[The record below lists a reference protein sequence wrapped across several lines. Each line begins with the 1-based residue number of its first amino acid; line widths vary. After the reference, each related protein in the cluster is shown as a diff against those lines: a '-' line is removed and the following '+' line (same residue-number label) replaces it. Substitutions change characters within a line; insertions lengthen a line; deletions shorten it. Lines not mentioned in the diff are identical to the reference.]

1 MVRLA
6 EGSAE
11 TTRSMMTVFVAVCD
25 RNIRKAPQVAP
36 GQAREAGLAGA
47 MCGNCNVAMRY

>member
-11 TTRSMMTVFVAVCD
+11 TTRSMMTVSLQSVIGIFVKHLRSRRD
-25 RNIRKAPQVAP
+25 RLGRP
-36 GQAREAGLAGA
+36 GLAGA
-47 MCGNCNVAMRY
+47 MCGNCNVALRY